1 MVKNT
6 LQKILRL
13 INISLFK
20 TDLPNNISIYF
31 HETGLK
37 EINDIEKIILFFK
50 EREYIFLTIDEFNK
64 RIDNNY
70 KTVAFTFDD
79 GFSNWINT
87 IPIFNKYDVKATFYL
102 NSIQFA
108 TEPKEK
114 FLSDIKCNDENLL
127 ITIDQLEAIKANG
140 HEIGAHT
147 HSHKTLSNIDEEDF
161 KHEITKNLEI
171 LKLNNIEPKNFAV
184 PFGMRRYI
192 KNYQLDYLLGI
203 FDSVAFG
210 EPGMLY
216 EQKKGL
222 IQRYPWKIE
231 KSFKYNVNNI
241 STNTSLF
248 NNLTKRSGLG

>member
-1 MVKNT
+1 M
-6 LQKILRL
+6 
-13 INISLFK
+13 
-20 TDLPNNISIYF
+20 
-31 HETGLK
+31 LK
-37 EINDIEKIILFFK
+37 LHC
-50 EREYIFLTIDEFNK
+50 
-64 RIDNNY
+64 
-70 KTVAFTFDD
+70 
-79 GFSNWINT
+79 
-87 IPIFNKYDVKATFYL
+87 
-102 NSIQFA
+102 IQFT

-114 FLSDIKCNDENLL
+114 FLSDIKCNDKNLL
-127 ITIDQLEAIKANG
+127 ITIDQLEAIKLNG

-147 HSHKTLSNIDEEDF
+147 HSHKTLNNIEKEDF
-161 KHEITKNLEI
+161 KYEVSKNLEI
-171 LKLNNIEPKNFAV
+171 LKLNNFEPKNFAV

-216 EQKKGL
+216 EQKEGL

-231 KSFKYNVNNI
+231 KSFKYNINNI